1 MQIIRRNVAKQL
13 LDLKCV
19 QLSPNHFFTYA
30 SGLKGP
36 IYCDNRKVLSFP
48 SARKMV
54 LEALKKFII
63 DSKINFDVIAG
74 LATAG
79 LPYASILADHL
90 DEPLIYIRG
99 KAKGHG
105 QNNLIE
111 GSYSK
116 GQKIILIEDL
126 VNQGSSVL
134 KAIEASREAG
144 LVPVAC
150 FAVVDYEMQ
159 SAKNIFNENEIPFFS
174 LTNFSDLLNTAKEIS
189 YLTYQELRIL
199 REWHEGLLPGNN

>member
-1 MQIIRRNVAKQL
+1 MQTIRKSVAKQL

-19 QLSPNHFFTYA
+19 ELSPNQFFTYA

-48 SARKMV
+48 SARKVV
-54 LEALKKFII
+54 LEALKKLII
-63 DSKINFDVIAG
+63 DSNINFDVIAG

-111 GSYSK
+111 GSYSE

-189 YLTYQELRIL
+189 YLTDQELSIL
-199 REWHEGLLPGNN
+199 REWHEGRLPGNN